1 MKFNQLRFGAGGGKF
16 TSSILSLQP
25 EPQTPQL
32 QEAAPSMI
40 ETESDI
46 PWWLME
52 TPTRVDIKR
61 PVESLQ
67 PAKSRVSATDTFFS
81 SSRLT
86 RGPQRLTP
94 A

>member
-1 MKFNQLRFGAGGGKF
+1 MKFDQSRFGAGGGRF
-16 TSSILSLQP
+16 THSILNLQT
-25 EPQTPQL
+25 EPQS

-40 ETESDI
+40 EPESDI
-46 PWWLME
+46 PWWLRE
-52 TPTRVDIKR
+52 TPTRVDINR

-67 PAKSRVSATDTFFS
+67 PANAHVAATGTFFS

-86 RGPQRLTP
+86 RGPQRLTT